1 MRRIVPEVR
10 VGLRAGGLR
19 AAARR
24 HTLVLCALLAGVAS
38 PALAMLPGDVPDK
51 WRFSIGGM
59 AADAFTEAAL
69 SSSSAGVGVTVNFE
83 DVFDLPANKTVGRLE
98 GYWHIN
104 ERQFLDFGY
113 VDISRK
119 GQRILDQDVNWGD
132 YTFGT
137 NSDVTTEFKTQFP
150 YVAWRYAFLHLEQ
163 VRISGS
169 AGISYLGLSAS
180 LEGTGNVTQ
189 PPDPTVISGSV
200 SQKASI
206 NFPVPQ
212 FGLQLDWA
220 LNRVLMLEMYLRT
233 IYIDAFDLRGGISE
247 SAIRLHWYFTRH
259 FGMSAG
265 LDKESIDIKEY
276 TDGDKTARFRYEV
289 TGLAAYF
296 DFAF

>member
-1 MRRIVPEVR
+1 MRRIVSEVR
-10 VGLRAGGLR
+10 EGLR
-19 AAARR
+19 AAMGR

-38 PALAMLPGDVPDK
+38 PALAILPGDVPDK

-59 AADAFTEAAL
+59 AADISTQAAL
-69 SSSSAGVGVTVNFE
+69 SSTTAGLGATINFE
-83 DVFDLPANKTVGRLE
+83 DAFDLPVSKKVFRGDA
-98 GYWHIN
+98 YWHIN

-119 GQRILDQDVNWGD
+119 GEKTLDQDVNWGD

-137 NSDVTTEFKTQFP
+137 NSEVATTFKTTFP

-180 LEGTGNVTQ
+180 VDGTGNVTQ
-189 PPDPTVISGSV
+189 PPDPTVISGSI

-206 NFPVPQ
+206 NFPVPLV
-212 FGLQLDWA
+212 GLQLDWA
-220 LNRVLMLEMYLRT
+220 LNRVLMLTMYTRL
-233 IYIDAFDLRGGISE
+233 IYIDAFDLRGGINETS
-247 SAIRLHWYFTRH
+247 IRLHWYFTKH

-265 LDKESIDIKEY
+265 LDRYNIAIKEY
-276 TDGDKTARFRYEV
+276 KDGDKSLKFNYDVSGGAVY
-289 TGLAAYF
+289 L

>member
-10 VGLRAGGLR
+10 AGLRASMG
-19 AAARR
+19 R

-38 PALAMLPGDVPDK
+38 PALAILPGDVPDK

-59 AADAFTEAAL
+59 AADISTQAAL
-69 SSSSAGVGVTVNFE
+69 SSTTAGLGATINFE
-83 DVFDLPANKTVGRLE
+83 DAFDLPVTKNVFRADA
-98 GYWHIN
+98 YWHIN

-119 GQRILDQDVNWGD
+119 GEKTLDQDINWGD

-137 NSDVTTEFKTQFP
+137 GADVTTEFKTTFP

-169 AGISYLGLSAS
+169 AGISYLGLYASVDGTGQIAQPPGTTPTSRSAS
-180 LEGTGNVTQ
+180 EE
-189 PPDPTVISGSV
+189 
-200 SQKASI
+200 ASI
-206 NFPVPQ
+206 NFPVPLV
-212 FGLQLDWA
+212 GLQLDWA
-220 LNRVLMLEMYLRT
+220 LNRVLMLTMYTRL
-233 IYIDAFDLRGGISE
+233 IYIDAFDLRGGINE
-247 SAIRLHWYFTRH
+247 TAIRLHWYFTKH

-265 LDKESIDIKEY
+265 IDRYNIDIKEY
-276 TDGDKTARFRYEV
+276 TDGDKQLKFNYDVSGGAVY
-289 TGLAAYF
+289 L